1 MATNRAGRLW
11 TPAEI
16 EKLEDM
22 VGLYSFEEIGKKL
35 GRTALAVER
44 KLTKLGLLD
53 TKINAGLLSLHEVSK
68 AMNVDS
74 SVVKDWKEKHD
85 FPLFIKHLRYT
96 DVKQNSYYVEPEA
109 FWKWVHNHKHIV
121 NLARY
126 ERGSIIPEPPWLNTV
141 IKYHTHTIPKNR
153 RKLWTAEEDNRLWYS
168 RYQLRKSVAE
178 LAEEFGRSKGAIQ
191 RRLEE
196 LAKRKMLEAK
206 CERCGTD
213 GRKQTR

>member
-1 MATNRAGRLW
+1 MATNRAGKRW
-11 TPAEI
+11 TQKEI

-44 KLTKLGLLD
+44 QLTRLGITD
-53 TKINAGLLSLHEVSK
+53 TKINAGLLSLHEVAK

-74 SVVKDWKEKHD
+74 SVIKDWKRKYD
-85 FPLFIKHLRYT
+85 FPLLVKHLRYT
-96 DVKQNSYYVEPEA
+96 NVKQNSYYVEPEA

-121 NLARY
+121 NLVRY
-126 ERGSIIPEPPWLNTV
+126 ELGSIIPEPSWLNAE
-141 IKYHTHTIPKNR
+141 IRYQIQTIPKNR
-153 RKLWTAEEDNRLWYS
+153 RKFWTAEEENRLLYS

-178 LAEEFGRSKGAIQ
+178 LAEEFGRSKRAIQ

-196 LAKRKMLEAK
+196 IAKRKMEAY
-206 CERCGTD
+206 RN
-213 GRKQTR
+213 GRKQAR